1 MTSSGSSGKI
11 IYEVRKMLNIV
22 AIVGRLGKDPELRTT
37 QSGKSVTSFSL
48 AVQRPRKN
56 QSGEYESDWIDVQAW
71 GTTAEFI
78 CKYFQQGQ
86 LMAVSGRI
94 QTRVY
99 TDRDG
104 KARKGVEIV
113 AQDVSFCEGRK
124 REEPVNP
131 PSSFSR
137 DAEPLKEY
145 EQQAMLPP
153 DDFLGDDDLPFD

>member
-1 MTSSGSSGKI
+1 
-11 IYEVRKMLNIV
+11 MLNIAAV
-22 AIVGRLGKDPELRTT
+22 VGRLGKDPELRTT

-56 QSGEYESDWIDVQAW
+56 QNGEYESDWLDVQAW

-113 AQDVSFCEGRK
+113 AQDVSFCESRK
-124 REEPVNP
+124 REEPVKQ

-137 DAEPLKEY
+137 DAEPVKEY

>member
-22 AIVGRLGKDPELRTT
+22 AIVGRLGKDPELKTT

-48 AVQRPRKN
+48 AVQRGKKN
-56 QSGEYESDWIDVQAW
+56 QNGEYESDWIDVQAW
-71 GTTAEFI
+71 GNTAEFI

-153 DDFLGDDDLPFD
+153 DDFLGDDDLPFN

>member
-1 MTSSGSSGKI
+1 
-11 IYEVRKMLNIV
+11 MLNMA

-37 QSGKSVTSFSL
+37 PSGKSATSFSL

-56 QSGEYESDWIDVQAW
+56 QNGEYESDWLDVQAW

-113 AQDVSFCEGRK
+113 AQDVSFCESRK
-124 REEPVNP
+124 REEPVKQ

-137 DAEPLKEY
+137 DAEPVKEY

>member
-1 MTSSGSSGKI
+1 
-11 IYEVRKMLNIV
+11 MLNI
-22 AIVGRLGKDPELRTT
+22 AIVVGRLGKDPELRTT

-56 QSGEYESDWIDVQAW
+56 QNGEYEADWIDVQAW

-94 QTRVY
+94 QVRTY
-99 TDRDG
+99 KDRDG
-104 KARKGVEIV
+104 NSRKAVEIV
-113 AQDVSFCEGRK
+113 AQEVSFCESRK
-124 REEPVNP
+124 REEPEP
-131 PSSFSR
+131 AKRPSPQPTKPVES
-137 DAEPLKEY
+137 Y
-145 EQQAMLPP
+145 EQAMLPP

>member
-1 MTSSGSSGKI
+1 
-11 IYEVRKMLNIV
+11 MLNIA

-56 QSGEYESDWIDVQAW
+56 QNGDYESDWIDVQAW

-94 QTRVY
+94 QVRTY
-99 TDRDG
+99 KDRDG
-104 KARKGVEIV
+104 NNRKVVEIV
-113 AQDVSFCEGRK
+113 AQDVSFCESRK
-124 REEPVNP
+124 KEDPKQ

-137 DAEPLKEY
+137 DAEPVKEY
-145 EQQAMLPP
+145 EQQVMLPP

>member
-1 MTSSGSSGKI
+1 
-11 IYEVRKMLNIV
+11 MLNIV

-56 QSGEYESDWIDVQAW
+56 QNGEYESDWLDVQAW

-124 REEPVNP
+124 REEPEPVKHTLP
-131 PSSFSR
+131 QP
-137 DAEPLKEY
+137 AEPVESY
-145 EQQAMLPP
+145 EQAMFPP

>member
-1 MTSSGSSGKI
+1 
-11 IYEVRKMLNIV
+11 MLNTA

-56 QSGEYESDWIDVQAW
+56 QNGEYESDWIDVQAW

-104 KARKGVEIV
+104 KSRKGVEIV
-113 AQDVSFCEGRK
+113 AQDASFCVSLK
-124 REEPVNP
+124 KEEPVKQ
-131 PSSFSR
+131 PSSFSTST
-137 DAEPLKEY
+137 EPVKEY

>member
-1 MTSSGSSGKI
+1 
-11 IYEVRKMLNIV
+11 MLNTA

-48 AVQRPRKN
+48 AVQRGKKN
-56 QSGEYESDWIDVQAW
+56 QNGEYESDWIDVQAW

-94 QTRVY
+94 QVRNY
-99 TDRDG
+99 EDKQGNKR
-104 KARKGVEIV
+104 KAVEIV
-113 AQDVSFCEGRK
+113 AQDVSFCESRK
-124 REEPVNP
+124 REEP
-131 PSSFSR
+131 
-137 DAEPLKEY
+137 EPVKQSPQSTEPVESY
-145 EQQAMLPP
+145 EQAMLPP

>member
-1 MTSSGSSGKI
+1 
-11 IYEVRKMLNIV
+11 MLNIAAV
-22 AIVGRLGKDPELRTT
+22 VGRLGKDPELRTT

-56 QSGEYESDWIDVQAW
+56 QNGEYESDWLDVQAW

-104 KARKGVEIV
+104 KARKAVEIV
-113 AQDVSFCEGRK
+113 AQDVSFCESRK
-124 REEPVNP
+124 REEPVKQ

>member
-1 MTSSGSSGKI
+1 
-11 IYEVRKMLNIV
+11 MLNI
-22 AIVGRLGKDPELRTT
+22 AIVVGRLGKDPELRTT

-56 QSGEYESDWIDVQAW
+56 QNGEYEADWIDVQAW

-113 AQDVSFCEGRK
+113 AQDVSFCESRK
-124 REEPVNP
+124 KEEPKDPVKQ
-131 PSSFSR
+131 PS
-137 DAEPLKEY
+137 AEPVESY
-145 EQQAMLPP
+145 EQAMLPP

>member
-1 MTSSGSSGKI
+1 
-11 IYEVRKMLNIV
+11 MLNTA

-56 QSGEYESDWIDVQAW
+56 QNGEYESDWLDVQAW

-124 REEPVNP
+124 REEPEPVKQP
-131 PSSFSR
+131 LPR
-137 DAEPLKEY
+137 PAEPVESY
-145 EQQAMLPP
+145 EQAMLPP

>member
-1 MTSSGSSGKI
+1 
-11 IYEVRKMLNIV
+11 MLNTA

-56 QSGEYESDWIDVQAW
+56 QSGEYESDWLDVQAW

-86 LMAVSGRI
+86 MMAVSGRI
-94 QTRVY
+94 QVRTY
-99 TDRDG
+99 KDRDG
-104 KARKGVEIV
+104 NNRKAVEIV
-113 AQDVSFCEGRK
+113 AQDVSFCESRK
-124 REEPVNP
+124 REEPIKQ
-131 PSSFSR
+131 PSSSSR

-153 DDFLGDDDLPFD
+153 DDFLGDDDLPFN

>member
-1 MTSSGSSGKI
+1 
-11 IYEVRKMLNIV
+11 MLNIV

-56 QSGEYESDWIDVQAW
+56 QNGEYESDWLDVQAW

-113 AQDVSFCEGRK
+113 AQDVSFCESRK
-124 REEPVNP
+124 REEPVNQ

-137 DAEPLKEY
+137 DAEPQKEY

>member
-1 MTSSGSSGKI
+1 
-11 IYEVRKMLNIV
+11 MLNIV
-22 AIVGRLGKDPELRTT
+22 ALQGRLAADPDRRTT
-37 QSGKSVTSFSL
+37 QNGTTVTSFSL
-48 AVQRPRKN
+48 AVKRNVKG
-56 QSGEYESDWIDVQAW
+56 SDGEYGTDWIDFVAW

-113 AQDVSFCEGRK
+113 AQDVSFCESRK
-124 REEPVNP
+124 KEEPKQ

-137 DAEPLKEY
+137 DTAPLKEY

>member
-1 MTSSGSSGKI
+1 
-11 IYEVRKMLNIV
+11 MLNV
-22 AIVGRLGKDPELRTT
+22 AAIVGRLGKDPELRTT

-56 QSGEYESDWIDVQAW
+56 QNGEYESDWIDVQAW

-104 KARKGVEIV
+104 KSRKGVEIV
-113 AQDVSFCEGRK
+113 AQDASFCESRK
-124 REEPVNP
+124 KEEPVKQ
-131 PSSFSR
+131 PSSYAR
-137 DAEPLKEY
+137 PTEPVREY

-153 DDFLGDDDLPFD
+153 DDFLGDRAASHAPP

>member
-1 MTSSGSSGKI
+1 
-11 IYEVRKMLNIV
+11 MLNIA

-56 QSGEYESDWIDVQAW
+56 QNGDYESDWIDVQAW
-71 GTTAEFI
+71 GNTAEFI

-104 KARKGVEIV
+104 KARKAVEIV
-113 AQDVSFCEGRK
+113 AQDVSFCGSKGEDSK
-124 REEPVNP
+124 PASYREPQNAPASRPADFAP
-131 PSSFSR
+131 P
-137 DAEPLKEY
+137 EY
-145 EQQAMLPP
+145 EQEALDP
-153 DDFLGDDDLPFD
+153 DDFDELSADDLPF

>member
-1 MTSSGSSGKI
+1 
-11 IYEVRKMLNIV
+11 MLNIA

-56 QSGEYESDWIDVQAW
+56 QNGEYESDWLDVQAW

-104 KARKGVEIV
+104 KARKAVEIV
-113 AQDVSFCEGRK
+113 AQDVSFCESRK
-124 REEPVNP
+124 REEPVKQ

-137 DAEPLKEY
+137 DAEPVKEY

>member
-1 MTSSGSSGKI
+1 
-11 IYEVRKMLNIV
+11 MLNIV

-56 QSGEYESDWIDVQAW
+56 QNGEYESDWLDVQAW
-71 GTTAEFI
+71 GNTAEFI
-78 CKYFQQGQ
+78 SKYFQQGQ

-113 AQDVSFCEGRK
+113 AQDVSFCESRK
-124 REEPVNP
+124 REESVKQ

-137 DAEPLKEY
+137 DAEPQKEY

>member
-1 MTSSGSSGKI
+1 
-11 IYEVRKMLNIV
+11 MLNIA

-56 QSGEYESDWIDVQAW
+56 QNGDYESDWIDVQAW

-94 QTRVY
+94 QVRTY
-99 TDRDG
+99 KDRDG
-104 KARKGVEIV
+104 NNRKAVEIV
-113 AQDVSFCEGRK
+113 AQDVSFCESRK
-124 REEPVNP
+124 REEPVKQ
-131 PSSFSR
+131 PSSSSR

>member
-1 MTSSGSSGKI
+1 MTSSGSSEKI

-56 QSGEYESDWIDVQAW
+56 QNGEYESDWLDVQAW
-71 GTTAEFI
+71 GNTAEFI
-78 CKYFQQGQ
+78 SKYFQQGQ

-113 AQDVSFCEGRK
+113 AQDVSFCESRK
-124 REEPVNP
+124 REEPVNQ